1 MPKSLTPKGRKAAGP
16 ARTDKVGQSPAPKK
30 RKASKKAPTKVA
42 TNSPVAPTVWIRNLH
57 YGAGGARFDLLTYD
71 KRIELAPRGHI
82 GDLLQTTEE
91 MREDPRY
98 QRNKDILFEEVSR
111 ETAMRILDKQNTNA
125 QAYRGPTPMDF
136 IRNEKG
142 EKYAQVRAV
151 IEPSFESQGI
161 VVGQV
166 STPNPEGGQSARDI
180 GNVSGRASGAP
191 PQQTYPPGSYEL
203 APQDF
208 DPNVMPAGLSM
219 QQAGLYA
226 ETPPEQRF
234 ALLQRFLSEGAHGAG
249 LNVVITAPETEE

>member
-16 ARTDKVGQSPAPKK
+16 ARTDKVGQSAAPKK
-30 RKASKKAPTKVA
+30 RKASKKAPAKEA
-42 TNSPVAPTVWIRNLH
+42 TSTAAPTVWIRNLH

-111 ETAMRILDKQNTNA
+111 EIAMQILDKQNINA
-125 QAYRGPTPMDF
+125 QTYRGPTPMDF

-142 EKYAQVRAV
+142 EKYSQVRAV
-151 IEPSFESQGI
+151 VEPSFESQGI

-166 STPNPEGGQSARDI
+166 STAADGKGAREV
-180 GNVSGRASGAP
+180 GNITDRASGAP

-234 ALLQRFLSEGAHGAG
+234 ALLQRFLSEGAHGVG
-249 LNVVITAPETEE
+249 LNVVVTAPESVDE